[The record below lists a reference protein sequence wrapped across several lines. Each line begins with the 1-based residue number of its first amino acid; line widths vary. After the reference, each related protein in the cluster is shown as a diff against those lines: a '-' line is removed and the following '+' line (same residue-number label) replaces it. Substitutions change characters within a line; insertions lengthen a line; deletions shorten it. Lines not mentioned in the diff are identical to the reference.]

1 MAKTVP
7 MEVVVKVEG
16 LDQFKQAL
24 TAAQHAAWL
33 EGMNHVL
40 TWLALQRF
48 GDAMAKDN
56 PYGRKPATE
65 YTFHRGIPVV
75 VEGDECATQ
84 S

>member
-16 LDQFKQAL
+16 LDQFKAAL
-24 TAAQHAAWL
+24 AQAQHAAWL

-48 GDAMAKDN
+48 APVMGKDN
-56 PYGRKPATE
+56 PYRRVPEPE
-65 YTFHRGIPVV
+65 YTFHQGLPIVAGV
-75 VEGDECATQ
+75 DE
-84 S
+84 